1 MPANAM
7 RLGAS
12 APATSSACAS
22 ASSERQAANAGNSP
36 TSVVISALAAT
47 KGGTYVKIPA
57 ALCLFACLGSTAFA
71 QDEDDLTAKA
81 RVLPT
86 IGPGLR
92 SVRIGPNGNTYVLSA
107 PNSYV
112 SVFGKDGKLVKNV
125 PAYAEASGPQSAELR
140 SIRFGESM
148 DVDASGT
155 IYVADR
161 AANAVKIWD
170 AAGNARLAQVNA
182 PLSVAAL
189 PDGEVAVATLREPH
203 LVVVFDKNGRDVR
216 EFGDPEPLTD
226 RTDLNR
232 FLNIGQLAS
241 DAQGQLFYGFAYT
254 PEPTVRQY
262 DRFGYAALDM
272 QYTALEAAPAAQAIR
287 REIRRQEKKS
297 GAPIFKRVLNA
308 VGVDRDSGEVW
319 MAVGNNLLRFD
330 KEGTRRAG
338 YKLYT
343 PEGARLEPNMILVEK
358 ERLLI
363 GSDPLGI
370 YVFERPDK
378 KFQQ

>member
-1 MPANAM
+1 
-7 RLGAS
+7 
-12 APATSSACAS
+12 
-22 ASSERQAANAGNSP
+22 
-36 TSVVISALAAT
+36 
-47 KGGTYVKIPA
+47 VKIPA
-57 ALCLFACLGSTAFA
+57 ALCLFACFA
-71 QDEDDLTAKA
+71 SASFGQEEDELTAKA

-92 SVRIGPNGNTYVLSA
+92 SVRVGADGSTYVLTA
-107 PNSYV
+107 PAAYV
-112 SVFGKDGKLVKNV
+112 SVFSKDGKLIKNV
-125 PAYAEASGPQSAELR
+125 PSYAGTSGPQSAELR
-140 SIRFGESM
+140 AIRYGESM

-155 IYVADR
+155 VYVADR

-170 AAGNARLAQVNA
+170 AAGNARMAQVNA

-203 LVVVFDKNGRDVR
+203 LVMVFDKNGRDVR

-226 RTDLNR
+226 RADLNR
-232 FLNIGQLAS
+232 FLNIGELAT
-241 DAQGQLFYGFAYT
+241 DAQGHLFYGFAYT

-262 DRFGYAALDM
+262 DRFGYAGQDI
-272 QYTALEAAPAAQAIR
+272 QYTALEAAPEAQAIR
-287 REIRRQEKKS
+287 REILRQEKKN
-297 GAPIFKRVLNA
+297 GAPVFKRVLNA
-308 VGVDRDSGEVW
+308 VGVDRESGEVW

-343 PEGARLEPNMILVEK
+343 PEGARLEPSMILVEK
-358 ERLLI
+358 DRLMV

-378 KFQQ
+378 KTPQ

>member
-1 MPANAM
+1 
-7 RLGAS
+7 
-12 APATSSACAS
+12 
-22 ASSERQAANAGNSP
+22 
-36 TSVVISALAAT
+36 
-47 KGGTYVKIPA
+47 
-57 ALCLFACLGSTAFA
+57 LCVLACLASTGFA
-71 QDEDDLTAKA
+71 QDEDQLTAKV
-81 RVLPT
+81 RILPA

-92 SVRIGPNGNTYVLSA
+92 SVRVGSDGNTYVLTAPSA
-107 PNSYV
+107 YV
-112 SVFGKDGKLVKNV
+112 SVFGKDGKLIKSV
-125 PAYAEASGPQSAELR
+125 PSYAETAGPASQELR

-155 IYVADR
+155 VYVADR

-170 AAGNARLAQVNA
+170 AAGNARMAQINA

-216 EFGDPEPLTD
+216 EFGDPEQISD

-232 FLNIGQLAS
+232 FLNIGQLAT
-241 DAQGQLFYGFAYT
+241 DAQGHLFYAFAYT

-262 DRFGYAALDM
+262 DRFGYAGQDM
-272 QYTALEAAPAAQAIR
+272 RFTALEAAPVAQAVR
-287 REIRRQEKKS
+287 REILRQEKKS
-297 GAPIFKRVLNA
+297 GAPVFKRVLTA
-308 VGVDRDSGEVW
+308 IGVERDTGEVW

-343 PEGARLEPNMILVEK
+343 PDGARLEANMILVQK
-358 ERLLI
+358 DRLMI

-378 KFQQ
+378 KTPQ

>member
-1 MPANAM
+1 M

-12 APATSSACAS
+12 GPATSNACAS
-22 ASSERQAANAGNSP
+22 ASSEQQAATAGNSP
-36 TSVVISALAAT
+36 TSVVISAA
-47 KGGTYVKIPA
+47 KGGTYVRIPA
-57 ALCLFACLGSTAFA
+57 ALCLSVCLASASFA
-71 QDEDDLTAKA
+71 QEEDELTAKA
-81 RVLPT
+81 RILPT

-92 SVRIGPNGNTYVLSA
+92 SVKVGSDGNTYVLIA
-107 PNSYV
+107 PASYV
-112 SVFGKDGKLVKNV
+112 SVFGKDGKLIKNV
-125 PAYAEASGPQSAELR
+125 PSYSETSGPQSQELR
-140 SIRFGESM
+140 SIRYGESM
-148 DVDASGT
+148 DVDA
-155 IYVADR
+155 
-161 AANAVKIWD
+161 
-170 AAGNARLAQVNA
+170 AGNARMAQVNA

-203 LVVVFDKNGRDVR
+203 LVIVFDKNGRDVR
-216 EFGDPEPLTD
+216 EFGDPEPLTE

-232 FLNIGQLAS
+232 FMNIGELAS
-241 DAQGQLFYGFAYT
+241 DAQGHLFYGFSYT

-272 QYTALEAAPAAQAIR
+272 QYTALQAAPEAQAVR
-287 REIRRQEKKS
+287 REIQRQEKKS
-297 GAPIFKRVLNA
+297 GAPVFKRVLNA
-308 VGVDRDSGEVW
+308 FGVDRDTGEVW

-358 ERLLI
+358 DRLLI

>member
-1 MPANAM
+1 M
-7 RLGAS
+7 RLGAF
-12 APATSSACAS
+12 APATSSASACAPIDLIS
-22 ASSERQAANAGNSP
+22 CNRGQLLNVCSNLNSRCRKRRN
-36 TSVVISALAAT
+36 L
-47 KGGTYVKIPA
+47 VKISA
-57 ALCLFACLGSTAFA
+57 ALCLFACVAGTSFT
-71 QDEDDLTAKA
+71 QEEDELTAKA

-86 IGPGLR
+86 AGPGLR
-92 SVRIGPNGNTYVLSA
+92 SVRVGADGNTYVLIA
-107 PNSYV
+107 PAGYV
-112 SVFGKDGKLVKNV
+112 SVFGKDGKLIKNV
-125 PAYAEASGPQSAELR
+125 PSYAETSGPQSQELR

-155 IYVADR
+155 VYVADR

-203 LVVVFDKNGRDVR
+203 LVIVFDKNGRDVR

-232 FLNIGQLAS
+232 FLNTGQLAT
-241 DAQGQLFYGFAYT
+241 DAQGNLFYAFAYT

-262 DRFGYAALDM
+262 DRFGYAGLDM
-272 QYTALEAAPAAQAIR
+272 QYTALEAAPEAQAVR
-287 REIRRQEKKS
+287 REILRQEKKS
-297 GAPIFKRVLNA
+297 GAPVFKRILNA

-319 MAVGNNLLRFD
+319 MAVGNSLLRFD

-343 PEGARLEPNMILVEK
+343 PEGARLEPNIVLVEK
-358 ERLLI
+358 QRLVI

-370 YVFERPDK
+370 YVFDRPDK
-378 KFQQ
+378 KTPQ